1 MRLNP
6 GGVPPSVNRCP
17 YPGTGV
23 ASQCRSA
30 VFLCQCLW
38 QFGCTFARRSGQANG
53 MLPVTVGEDHRERD
67 MQRNAIRAWMALAS
81 ILPLP
86 FLLLAAQ
93 DTASP
98 PVDGQVGQLRVI
110 DAEAQDQSNSLSAQA
125 FSLRSGVTI
134 RLSGDWGPD
143 LYNRTPTP
151 SALNP
156 NAPREIGFSEF
167 LNLQNLRDHS
177 LLKLASSNNP
187 FEGRDQRELD
197 AQMHEVP
204 SSGRGL
210 LNYLSYY
217 FFPPP
222 PHCVEQA
229 FEEFERDRRKLK
241 PDEDVDVNIGL
252 NCQYLPTL
260 PDFYSAQLSHG
271 LVFRRLSGQKIVDST
286 WGEFYLPEVEQVET
300 NGLTFFVYEAQG
312 LEQLT
317 LQTVRQFNL
326 PEDLQ
331 GAQLDFFWAI
341 GAPSPFPFM
350 VDHTHRNVPL
360 IHVVYAGAGL
370 GPNQRPVFMKLLQK
384 VTIPGGAAIR

>member
-1 MRLNP
+1 MNFF
-6 GGVPPSVNRCP
+6 
-17 YPGTGV
+17 GTLV
-23 ASQCRSA
+23 ALSLGAAAEQ
-30 VFLCQCLW
+30 
-38 QFGCTFARRSGQANG
+38 NG
-53 MLPVTVGEDHRERD
+53 KLPVTTPQVIIKGKRYMH
-67 MQRNAIRAWMALAS
+67 RNAIRAWIVLAA

-86 FLLLAAQ
+86 FLHLAAQ
-93 DTASP
+93 EGTSSP
-98 PVDGQVGQLRVI
+98 IDEQEGKLGVI
-110 DAEAQDQSNSLSAQA
+110 HVQAQEQSKSPSVQP

-143 LYNRTPTP
+143 LYDRTPTP
-151 SALNP
+151 SALHRY
-156 NAPREIGFSEF
+156 ALRDIGFSEF
-167 LNLQNLRDHS
+167 LNLQNLKDHS

-187 FEGRDQRELD
+187 FQGADQRDLD
-197 AQMHEVP
+197 AQMHEQP

-210 LNYLSYY
+210 LNYLSYF

-222 PHCVEQA
+222 AHCVEQA
-229 FEEFERDRRKLK
+229 FADYGRAISKSK
-241 PDEDVDVNIGL
+241 PDENADVSIAA

-271 LVFRRLSGQKIVDST
+271 LVFRRVSGLESVDSN
-286 WGEFYLPEVEQVET
+286 WGEFYLPSVEQVET

-317 LQTVRQFNL
+317 LETARHFNL

-331 GAQLDFFWAI
+331 GAQVDFFWAI

-350 VDHTHRNVPL
+350 VDPTHRNVPL
-360 IHVVYAGAGL
+360 IHVVYAGVDL

-384 VTIPGGAAIR
+384 VTVPGIIQGTRIR

>member
-1 MRLNP
+1 MN
-6 GGVPPSVNRCP
+6 
-17 YPGTGV
+17 
-23 ASQCRSA
+23 
-30 VFLCQCLW
+30 
-38 QFGCTFARRSGQANG
+38 
-53 MLPVTVGEDHRERD
+53 
-67 MQRNAIRAWMALAS
+67 RNATRALTVITAM
-81 ILPLP
+81 LPLP

-93 DTASP
+93 EATSP
-98 PVDGQVGQLRVI
+98 AVDGQVGQSRVI
-110 DAEAQDQSNSLSAQA
+110 HVEAEDQSKSPSQQP

-143 LYNRTPTP
+143 LYDRTPTP
-151 SALNP
+151 SALHP
-156 NAPREIGFSEF
+156 YAPLEIGFSEF
-167 LNLQNLRDHS
+167 LNLQNLRDYS

-187 FEGRDQRELD
+187 FEGRDQRDLD
-197 AQMHEVP
+197 AQMHELP
-204 SSGRGL
+204 RSGRGL
-210 LNYLSYY
+210 LNYLSYF

-229 FEEFERDRRKLK
+229 FAEYGRDRRKFK
-241 PDEDVDVNIGL
+241 PDEDADVSIAL
-252 NCQYLPTL
+252 NCEYLPTL

-271 LVFRRLSGQKIVDST
+271 LVFRRLSGLETVDST

-331 GAQLDFFWAI
+331 GAKLDFFWAI

-350 VDHTHRNVPL
+350 VDPTHRNIPL
-360 IHVVYAGAGL
+360 VHVVYAGTDL

-384 VTIPGGAAIR
+384 VTIAGGAQGATIR

>member
-1 MRLNP
+1 MR
-6 GGVPPSVNRCP
+6 
-17 YPGTGV
+17 
-23 ASQCRSA
+23 
-30 VFLCQCLW
+30 
-38 QFGCTFARRSGQANG
+38 
-53 MLPVTVGEDHRERD
+53 
-67 MQRNAIRAWMALAS
+67 RNAIRTGTVLAC

-86 FLLLAAQ
+86 FLFLAAQ
-93 DTASP
+93 EKTLSA
-98 PVDGQVGQLRVI
+98 VDGQVGQSRVI
-110 DAEAQDQSNSLSAQA
+110 HVEAEDQSKSPSTQP

-143 LYNRTPTP
+143 LYDRTPTP
-151 SALNP
+151 SALHP
-156 NAPREIGFSEF
+156 YAPLEIGFSEF

-187 FEGRDQRELD
+187 FEGRDQRDLD
-197 AQMHEVP
+197 AQMHELP

-210 LNYLSYY
+210 LNYLSYF

-229 FEEFERDRRKLK
+229 FAEYGRDRRKFK
-241 PDEDVDVNIGL
+241 PAEDADVNIAL
-252 NCQYLPTL
+252 NCEYLPTL

-271 LVFRRLSGQKIVDST
+271 LVFRRLSGLETVDST

-331 GAQLDFFWAI
+331 GAKLDFFWAI

-350 VDHTHRNVPL
+350 VDPTHRNAPL
-360 IHVVYAGAGL
+360 VHVVYAGTDL

-384 VTIPGGAAIR
+384 VTIAGGAQGTTIR